1 MRHASFERAILE
13 NQKVISINKQ
23 TYIYVNYT
31 LIYFF
36 YSTNSIIQRIVIRI
50 ISVKFYRMTRKRMRD
65 GKNEESAAKSRGQ
78 KRRVR
83 TAARAALAE
92 VVEPAT
98 QLHARTNTTAYLT
111 HTSRR
116 CMHCAVHADARTIPL
131 LFSPFAIHFVPPP
144 FSPSLSFTLLHPIH
158 PSFSRP
164 SSFLYPTLVS
174 LIPSFSTFS
183 PSSSLHFLSLAVPHL
198 PPFLLL
204 LRLSVL
210 SSRSFS
216 PFSMPPSSTNTMLFS
231 LSLMSPPVFVLLDDS
246 VSVVTRGSL
255 CITRC
260 STPTT
265 VQQPLFEFTP
275 QRRHT
280 HVRIVIVAHF
290 PRLSS
295 SSSPSMHRGARNCAA
310 SRAPANL
317 FDTLRQSQE
326 CIQRFKYL
334 FESLII

>member
-1 MRHASFERAILE
+1 MRERVLDAPRVFRTRDFR
-13 NQKVISINKQ
+13 KSKSYFDKQ
-23 TYIYVNYT
+23 TNLSIRELHVDILFLFNEQY
-31 LIYFF
+31 
-36 YSTNSIIQRIVIRI
+36 YSTNSIRV
-50 ISVKFYRMTRKRMRD
+50 ISVEFYRMMRKRMRD
-65 GKNEESAAKSRGQ
+65 GKNEESAAKSREQ

-131 LFSPFAIHFVPPP
+131 LFSPFAFYFVPPP
-144 FSPSLSFTLLHPIH
+144 FTPSLSFTLLHPIH

-183 PSSSLHFLSLAVPHL
+183 PSSSLHFLSLAGPHL

-210 SSRSFS
+210 SSHSFS
-216 PFSMPPSSTNTMLFS
+216 PFSMPPSSTNTMLLS
-231 LSLMSPPVFVLLDDS
+231 LSWVYW
-246 VSVVTRGSL
+246 
-255 CITRC
+255 
-260 STPTT
+260 
-265 VQQPLFEFTP
+265 
-275 QRRHT
+275 
-280 HVRIVIVAHF
+280 
-290 PRLSS
+290 SS
-295 SSSPSMHRGARNCAA
+295 S
-310 SRAPANL
+310 
-317 FDTLRQSQE
+317 D
-326 CIQRFKYL
+326 
-334 FESLII
+334 

>member
-1 MRHASFERAILE
+1 MCHASFERAVLE

-36 YSTNSIIQRIVIRI
+36 YSTYSIIQRIVIRV

-98 QLHARTNTTAYLT
+98 QLHARTNTTVFLT

-144 FSPSLSFTLLHPIH
+144 FSPSLSFALLHPIH

-198 PPFLLL
+198 PSFLLL

-216 PFSMPPSSTNTMLFS
+216 PFSMPPSSTNTMLLSLSHESTGLRSIRWLRLYRDTGFS
-231 LSLMSPPVFVLLDDS
+231 LYHSLFHSHY
-246 VSVVTRGSL
+246 
-255 CITRC
+255 C
-260 STPTT
+260 SAA
-265 VQQPLFEFTP
+265 PLRVHAAAPAYACTYRH
-275 QRRHT
+275 RR
-280 HVRIVIVAHF
+280 A
-290 PRLSS
+290 LSS
-295 SSSPSMHRGARNCAA
+295 TFVVVFAFDAQKSAELRGFAR
-310 SRAPANL
+310 SR
-317 FDTLRQSQE
+317 
-326 CIQRFKYL
+326 
-334 FESLII
+334 

>member
-1 MRHASFERAILE
+1 MRERVLDAPRVFRTRDFRKSE
-13 NQKVISINKQ
+13 SYFDKQ
-23 TYIYVNYT
+23 TNLSIRELHVDILFLFNEQY
-31 LIYFF
+31 
-36 YSTNSIIQRIVIRI
+36 YSTNSNSRNFRWILP
-50 ISVKFYRMTRKRMRD
+50 YDGKRTRD
-65 GKNEESAAKSRGQ
+65 GKNEESAAKSREQ

-131 LFSPFAIHFVPPP
+131 LFSPFANYFVPPP

-174 LIPSFSTFS
+174 LIPSYSTFS
-183 PSSSLHFLSLAVPHL
+183 PSSSLHFLSLAGPHL

-204 LRLSVL
+204 LRLSIL

-216 PFSMPPSSTNTMLFS
+216 PFSMPPSSTNTMLLS
-231 LSLMSPPVFVLLDDS
+231 LSWVY
-246 VSVVTRGSL
+246 R
-255 CITRC
+255 
-260 STPTT
+260 
-265 VQQPLFEFTP
+265 
-275 QRRHT
+275 
-280 HVRIVIVAHF
+280 
-290 PRLSS
+290 SS
-295 SSSPSMHRGARNCAA
+295 S
-310 SRAPANL
+310 
-317 FDTLRQSQE
+317 D
-326 CIQRFKYL
+326 
-334 FESLII
+334 